1 MFDTTKPINQKQ
13 IIQIVPFYTNDG
25 DFNVILAE
33 AIRAE
38 TGIVSRLINYKSL
51 RNMDDP
57 RVLSSLITPDCLGV
71 LLHYNCR
78 HYDVPH
84 WLLRV
89 LQYLTKTRDFQL
101 IILVHEFSATYT
113 RKGIIFPA
121 FRFLLTS
128 YQILRL
134 ADSIVTTTSRI
145 ENIVSRLTGKTEVIC
160 LPNFSTM
167 GEPQCIPPL
176 KERPPYL
183 IVFGSQHTRPLVY
196 TKFSKNLLKACR
208 ALGIE
213 RIYDVGYPCDLSTTE
228 GQFKGIEIVPM
239 GFQSNQVV
247 SELML
252 TSRGGFLDYSRF
264 PRDLGKSTVFAAYA
278 AHGLVPVLTDY
289 NPSEADGV
297 ENNKHYLVADENLS
311 SLDLSQLQ
319 QIADNAHRWYQ
330 DHNLI
335 KVAKFYGSYFN
346 PEVKPDFGN

>member
-1 MFDTTKPINQKQ
+1 
-13 IIQIVPFYTNDG
+13 
-25 DFNVILAE
+25 
-33 AIRAE
+33 
-38 TGIVSRLINYKSL
+38 
-51 RNMDDP
+51 MDDP

-311 SLDLSQLQ
+311 SLDLTQLQ

-346 PEVKPDFGN
+346 PDVKPDFGN

>member
-1 MFDTTKPINQKQ
+1 
-13 IIQIVPFYTNDG
+13 
-25 DFNVILAE
+25 
-33 AIRAE
+33 
-38 TGIVSRLINYKSL
+38 
-51 RNMDDP
+51 
-57 RVLSSLITPDCLGV
+57 
-71 LLHYNCR
+71 
-78 HYDVPH
+78 
-84 WLLRV
+84 
-89 LQYLTKTRDFQL
+89 
-101 IILVHEFSATYT
+101 
-113 RKGIIFPA
+113 
-121 FRFLLTS
+121 
-128 YQILRL
+128 
-134 ADSIVTTTSRI
+134 
-145 ENIVSRLTGKTEVIC
+145 
-160 LPNFSTM
+160 M

-208 ALGIE
+208 AWDIE
-213 RIYDVGYPCDLSTTE
+213 RIYDVGYPCDLSNTE

-311 SLDLSQLQ
+311 SLDLTQLQ

-346 PEVKPDFGN
+346 PDVKPDFGN

>member
-264 PRDLGKSTVFAAYA
+264 PRDLGNSTVFAAYA

-311 SLDLSQLQ
+311 SLDLTQLQ

-346 PEVKPDFGN
+346 PDVKPDFGN

>member
-1 MFDTTKPINQKQ
+1 
-13 IIQIVPFYTNDG
+13 
-25 DFNVILAE
+25 
-33 AIRAE
+33 
-38 TGIVSRLINYKSL
+38 
-51 RNMDDP
+51 
-57 RVLSSLITPDCLGV
+57 
-71 LLHYNCR
+71 
-78 HYDVPH
+78 
-84 WLLRV
+84 
-89 LQYLTKTRDFQL
+89 
-101 IILVHEFSATYT
+101 
-113 RKGIIFPA
+113 
-121 FRFLLTS
+121 
-128 YQILRL
+128 
-134 ADSIVTTTSRI
+134 
-145 ENIVSRLTGKTEVIC
+145 
-160 LPNFSTM
+160 M
-167 GEPQCIPPL
+167 GEPQCILPL

-183 IVFGSQHTRPLVY
+183 IVFGSKHNRPLVY

-228 GQFKGIEIVPM
+228 GQFKGIEIIPM
-239 GFQSNQVV
+239 GFQPHQVV

-311 SLDLSQLQ
+311 SLDLTQLQ
-319 QIADNAHRWYQ
+319 QVADNAHRWYQ

>member
-311 SLDLSQLQ
+311 SLDLTQLQ

-346 PEVKPDFGN
+346 PDVKPDFGN

>member
-1 MFDTTKPINQKQ
+1 MFDTKPANQKQ
-13 IIQIVPFYTNDG
+13 IIQIVPITHDG
-25 DFNVILAE
+25 DFNITLAE
-33 AIRAE
+33 AIRSE
-38 TGIVSRLINYKSL
+38 TGIASRLIDYQSL
-51 RNMDDP
+51 KNMDAST
-57 RVLSSLITPDCLGV
+57 VLSSLITPDCLGV
-71 LLHYNCR
+71 LLHYNFR
-78 HYDVPH
+78 HYDVPD
-84 WLLRV
+84 WLLGV
-89 LQYLTKTRDFQL
+89 LRNLKRTRDFKL
-101 IILVHEFSATYT
+101 IILVHEFNATYT

-145 ENIVSRLTGKTEVIC
+145 KDIVSRLTGKTEVIC

-167 GEPQCIPPL
+167 GEPQCILPL
-176 KERPPYL
+176 KERQPYL
-183 IVFGSQHTRPLVY
+183 VVFGSKHTRPLVY

-228 GQFKGIEIVPM
+228 GQFKGIEIIPT
-239 GFQSNQVV
+239 GFQPNQVV

-252 TSRGGFLDYSRF
+252 SSRAGFLDYSRF
-264 PRDLGKSTVFAAYA
+264 PKDLGKSTIFAAYA
-278 AHGLVPVLTDY
+278 AHGLVPILTEY

-297 ENNKHYLVADENLS
+297 GNNKHYLVADENLS

-319 QIADNAHRWYQ
+319 QIADNAYTWYQ

-335 KVAKFYGSYFN
+335 KAAKFYGSYFN
-346 PEVKPDFGN
+346 PDVKPDFGN